1 MKNVSFKS
9 KITILII
16 VIISFTI
23 MVSYFSVN
31 YFIKDYIHQS
41 DTKNIRHNIVL
52 VEDKLST
59 ELNSKIAMAENL
71 KIGVIDIQSVQES
84 SGFEKITKIVEGFVF
99 DNNGTLSDEDA
110 APFIRAAESQ
120 DKPVKIL
127 PVTIQDGI
135 PSMTIIVKH
144 RDRSTTFF
152 DLNLN
157 YLENLLKKF
166 ELEGSYLEL
175 VSQNGTKI
183 YSNKV
188 NGNLIPIKREIK
200 FFDKSWTLTGY
211 IDTDA
216 IQKNT
221 NHLNQM
227 ITLALLISAAIIIV
241 ISVTVLSYAF
251 EPLLRLQ
258 LVVSSL
264 SQGSGDLT
272 QKLEIKSQDEIGKIS
287 NSINQFI
294 EQLRILFVDILN
306 SSKSID
312 SAVAQ
317 MMEKSKAHHEMLKAH
332 VVETEHVISAI
343 EEMRITAGSIA
354 NSTSTAANL
363 TEQTNDLANM
373 SKQAVNNAEVS
384 VVKLESDITRMS
396 DTISDMSTETKA
408 IGAVLQIIGDIAEQ
422 TNLLA
427 LNAAIEAARAGEQGR
442 GFAVVADEVRALAGR
457 TQQSTAQINSMLG
470 KLQRASENA
479 VSQMDSTRLSCKSTS
494 DNTHKVMESLHTVT
508 SSVSEINDLNTLM
521 ATSAEEQS
529 QVTDEVSKNLE
540 VIQTLIEQLNSDA
553 AESELL
559 SQRLDNTSSDLA
571 KVVGKFKINKS
582 S

>member
-1 MKNVSFKS
+1 MKNVSFKI
-9 KITILII
+9 KIIFLII

-31 YFIKDYIHQS
+31 HFIKDYIHQS
-41 DTKNIRHNIVL
+41 DTKNIRHNITL
-52 VEDKLST
+52 VEDKLNS
-59 ELNSKIAMAENL
+59 ELNAKISMAENL
-71 KIGVIDIQSVQES
+71 KIGVIDIKSVQEN

-99 DNNGTLSDEDA
+99 DNDGTLSDEDA
-110 APFIRAAESQ
+110 APFLRSAETQEESL
-120 DKPVKIL
+120 KIL
-127 PVTIQDGI
+127 PVILQDGK

-175 VSQNGTKI
+175 VSQNGTII
-183 YSNKV
+183 YSNKI

-211 IDTDA
+211 IDTDT

-221 NHLNQM
+221 NYLNQM
-227 ITLALLISAAIIIV
+227 ITLALLISTVIIIA
-241 ISVTVLSYAF
+241 ISILILSYAF
-251 EPLLRLQ
+251 KPLLHLQ
-258 LVVSSL
+258 RVVSSL

-272 QKLEIKSQDEIGKIS
+272 QKLEVKSQDEIGRIS
-287 NSINQFI
+287 GSINQFI
-294 EQLRILFVDILN
+294 EQLRILFLDILN

-312 SAVAQ
+312 EAVAQ
-317 MMEKSKAHHEMLKAH
+317 MMEKSKTHHEMLKAH
-332 VVETEHVISAI
+332 VAETELVISAI
-343 EEMRITAGSIA
+343 EEMRITACSIA

-363 TEQTNDLANM
+363 TDRTNDIANI
-373 SKQAVNNAEVS
+373 SKQAVNDAEMS

-396 DTISDMSTETKA
+396 DTILDMSTETKA

-470 KLQRASENA
+470 RLQRASENA
-479 VSQMDSTRLSCKSTS
+479 VSQMDSTRLSCQSTAE
-494 DNTHKVMESLHTVT
+494 NTHKVMESLHTVT

-540 VIQTLIEQLNSDA
+540 VIQTLIGQLNNDA

-559 SQRLDNTSSDLA
+559 SQRLDSTSSDLA
-571 KVVGKFKINKS
+571 KVVGKFKIYKS
-582 S
+582 F

>member
-9 KITILII
+9 KIIFLII

-41 DTKNIRHNIVL
+41 DTKNIRHNIAL
-52 VEDKLST
+52 VEDKLNS
-59 ELNSKIAMAENL
+59 ELKAKISMAENL
-71 KIGVIDIQSVQES
+71 KIGVIDIKSVQEN

-110 APFIRAAESQ
+110 APFISTAESQ
-120 DKPVKIL
+120 DKTVKIL
-127 PVTIQDGI
+127 PVTIKDGK
-135 PSMTIIVKH
+135 PLMTIVVKH

-152 DLNLN
+152 DMDLSDF
-157 YLENLLKKF
+157 ESLLGKF
-166 ELEGSYLEL
+166 QLEGSYLEL
-175 VSQNGTKI
+175 VSQNDVTI
-183 YSNKV
+183 YSNKTS
-188 NGNLIPIKREIK
+188 GNLIPIKREIK
-200 FFDKSWTLTGY
+200 FLDQVWTLTGY
-211 IDTDA
+211 INLDT
-216 IQKNT
+216 IQQNT
-221 NHLNQM
+221 NGLNNM
-227 ITLALLISAAIIIV
+227 ITLALLISALIIIA
-241 ISVTVLSYAF
+241 ISIWVLSYAF
-251 EPLLRLQ
+251 KPLLRLQ

-287 NSINQFI
+287 GSINQFI

-306 SSKSID
+306 SSQSID
-312 SAVAQ
+312 RAVAQ
-317 MMEKSKAHHEMLKAH
+317 MMEKSKTHNNMLMAH
-332 VVETEHVISAI
+332 VTETELVISAI
-343 EEMRITAGSIA
+343 EEMRIAAGSIA

-363 TEQTNDLANM
+363 TEKTNNIANI
-373 SKQAVNNAEVS
+373 SKQAVNDAEIS

-396 DTISDMSTETKA
+396 ETISDMSTETKA
-408 IGAVLQIIGDIAEQ
+408 IGVVLQIIGDIAEQ

-442 GFAVVADEVRALAGR
+442 GFAVVADEVRALAAR
-457 TQQSTAQINSMLG
+457 TQQSTSQINSMLG
-470 KLQRASENA
+470 KLKQASENA
-479 VSQMDSTRLSCKSTS
+479 VCQMDSTRLSCQSTA
-494 DNTHKVMESLHTVT
+494 DNTHKVMESLNTVT

-540 VIQTLIEQLNSDA
+540 VIQTLIEQLNRDAVESDT
-553 AESELL
+553 L
-559 SQRLDNTSSDLA
+559 SQRLGSTSTDLA
-571 KVVGKFKINKS
+571 TVTGKFKIS
-582 S
+582 